1 VRRRWNQPHPSQW
14 ASDDGCS
21 LQRIEDQVHFF
32 GFRRGSSAA
41 TKLAAIE
48 NVQGWV
54 EFSPSGRIV
63 EISDHLC
70 QSLGYTRKEV
80 LGQNHRVLCD
90 PAYAA
95 SVAYADFWAQLRSG
109 KTDRGVY
116 PRRHKDGS
124 DVFLQASYTPMR
136 RFGRVTRIIKFAT
149 DVTEERRQLAATA
162 SQLEAMNA
170 TQAIIEFSLEGMV
183 QHAND
188 NFLRAMQYEAV
199 QIIGHHHRM
208 FCDPAFAATIEYANF
223 WKRLRAGEAFSGRY
237 PRVRKDGATIWIQG
251 AYTPLRDAKGL
262 VTGVIKACTDVTAEV
277 EREHALAA
285 LVREAGDVLNG
296 MASGDLTGRVSEHY
310 QGELERMASGLN
322 RAAAS
327 LADTLSEV
335 NAVAWSM
342 KESVTQLAD
351 GTVDLAN
358 RTNAQ
363 VSALEETAAAM
374 EEMTA
379 SVRQNADRA
388 KAAEDVGRQTRAA
401 AQQSGQLMAEAMAAM
416 TAISESGKRIGD
428 ITRVIDE
435 LAFQTNLLS
444 LNAAVEAARAGDHGR
459 GFAVVA
465 GEVRQLALR
474 SANAAKEIG
483 DLIDETMLRVRDGG
497 RVVGETAEALSG
509 IVTAVEHVT
518 GFIEHI
524 SAAAQEQSAGIEQ
537 VNGAVSTMDGA
548 NQQNAAL
555 AEELSAASQSL
566 DEQSGILQQQI
577 SAFRLDANQPPR
589 GGENRHQWSSRT
601 VRDTTRAVA

>member
-1 VRRRWNQPHPSQW
+1 
-14 ASDDGCS
+14 
-21 LQRIEDQVHFF
+21 
-32 GFRRGSSAA
+32 
-41 TKLAAIE
+41 
-48 NVQGWV
+48 
-54 EFSPSGRIV
+54 
-63 EISDHLC
+63 
-70 QSLGYTRKEV
+70 
-80 LGQNHRVLCD
+80 
-90 PAYAA
+90 
-95 SVAYADFWAQLRSG
+95 
-109 KTDRGVY
+109 
-116 PRRHKDGS
+116 
-124 DVFLQASYTPMR
+124 
-136 RFGRVTRIIKFAT
+136 
-149 DVTEERRQLAATA
+149 
-162 SQLEAMNA
+162 
-170 TQAIIEFSLEGMV
+170 MV
-183 QHAND
+183 
-188 NFLRAMQYEAV
+188 
-199 QIIGHHHRM
+199 
-208 FCDPAFAATIEYANF
+208 
-223 WKRLRAGEAFSGRY
+223 
-237 PRVRKDGATIWIQG
+237 
-251 AYTPLRDAKGL
+251 
-262 VTGVIKACTDVTAEV
+262 
-277 EREHALAA
+277 
-285 LVREAGDVLNG
+285 
-296 MASGDLTGRVSEHY
+296 
-310 QGELERMASGLN
+310 
-322 RAAAS
+322 
-327 LADTLSEV
+327 
-335 NAVAWSM
+335 
-342 KESVTQLAD
+342 
-351 GTVDLAN
+351 
-358 RTNAQ
+358 
-363 VSALEETAAAM
+363 
-374 EEMTA
+374 
-379 SVRQNADRA
+379 
-388 KAAEDVGRQTRAA
+388 
-401 AQQSGQLMAEAMAAM
+401 EAMAAM